1 MTREEAIKLLNKWG
15 VLLPPDAD
23 EALDMAIEALNCSE
37 IPNGSTLKNLTKP
50 NKNCEVDLISR
61 QDAIDAFA
69 KWRIKCAL
77 YPSDEICNILKSL
90 PSAEPLVLTCDGCRH
105 VGTYDTDFPCSGCI
119 RREKDYYEQ
128 ER

>member
-1 MTREEAIKLLNKWG
+1 MTREEAIKILKSKMDGSVDTSYEWAET
-15 VLLPPDAD
+15 VR
-23 EALDMAIEALNCSE
+23 MAIEALNCSE

-61 QDAIDAFA
+61 QDTLAEFIDDRDVFD
-69 KWRIKCAL
+69 IME
-77 YPSDEICNILKSL
+77 SIESL
-90 PSAEPLVLTCDGCRH
+90 PSVEPLVLTCDGCRH